1 LVASEKYPLQAA
13 QRKMLEAV
21 QGKIEEARGSD
32 PWRYEA
38 RLSVDQVGTIG
49 EEIGLEELDAVE
61 MFHRLW
67 QEEFFVAA
75 GMDQRATLGLGQHL
89 PFGVIIS
96 VERLST
102 KGLREIGKLPDPGEK
117 LINAFEAAKESIER
131 SDMPEPEK
139 RVVLER
145 ARLVI
150 DALRKAEGLAD
161 LAGRM
166 FGG

>member
-1 LVASEKYPLQAA
+1 VASEKYPLQAA

-67 QEEFFVAA
+67 QEEFFVACWQGPA
-75 GMDQRATLGLGQHL
+75 RYGRAWSAPPLRSYHQRRAPDHEGAA
-89 PFGVIIS
+89 
-96 VERLST
+96 RD
-102 KGLREIGKLPDPGEK
+102 REASRSGRETYQRVRGGDHRGEHGRQGRHS
-117 LINAFEAAKESIER
+117 A
-131 SDMPEPEK
+131 EPP
-139 RVVLER
+139 
-145 ARLVI
+145 
-150 DALRKAEGLAD
+150 
-161 LAGRM
+161 
-166 FGG
+166 

>member
-1 LVASEKYPLQAA
+1 LVASKKYPLQAA

-21 QGKIEEARGSD
+21 QEKIEEARGSD
-32 PWRYEA
+32 PWRYKA

-75 GMDQRATLGLGQHL
+75 GKDQRATVGLGQHL

-96 VERLST
+96 VERLTT

-117 LINAFEAAKESIER
+117 LINAFEAATIGVS
-131 SDMPEPEK
+131 MVG
-139 RVVLER
+139 RVVTAPSR
-145 ARLVI
+145 PNISVGVVDWVSRSP
-150 DALRKAEGLAD
+150 R
-161 LAGRM
+161 
-166 FGG
+166 